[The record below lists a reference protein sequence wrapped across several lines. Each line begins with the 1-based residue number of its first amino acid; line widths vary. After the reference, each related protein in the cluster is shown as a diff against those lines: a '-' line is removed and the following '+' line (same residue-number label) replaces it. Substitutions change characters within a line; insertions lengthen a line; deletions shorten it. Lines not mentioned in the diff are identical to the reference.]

1 MSIFLA
7 FPLIIGLKILS
18 PYLLLLCKCRN
29 YPIWL
34 AANVE
39 ALAMW
44 RYSVFRLP
52 GAAAD

>member
-1 MSIFLA
+1 MFSHKEYI
-7 FPLIIGLKILS
+7 
-18 PYLLLLCKCRN
+18 YQV
-29 YPIWL
+29 

-44 RYSVFRLP
+44 RNSVFRLL